1 MVACPVARSLVTL
14 CCTLFCRDTVTL
26 KASINGFTFTAE
38 PLVGVDWV
46 LDWVLASTASTYIVR
61 PADQLNSAQ
70 TATFLEESTAMANR
84 LRQIQGHILASVA
97 WPGIFI
103 ENGLFI
109 STLRNRISPG
119 L

>member
-1 MVACPVARSLVTL
+1 
-14 CCTLFCRDTVTL
+14 LFCRDTVTL

-46 LDWVLASTASTYIVR
+46 LHWVLASTASTYIVR

-109 STLRNRISPG
+109 STLRN
-119 L
+119 